1 MMRRVMSI
9 SLALLLLVSGLLIA
23 YRVHL
28 RMRENVISQHGEK
41 LEEVVNS
48 VDWSAHGRL
57 YDYQEMLKCV
67 TGRRAFIEAENIWL
81 ETGNTEELLF
91 RIEENLL
98 IQRQGVKTILAIQNG
113 SVMLSV
119 DGETGYAL
127 PEQQEDMFIC
137 TDVDGNFYL
146 GISCS
151 SREVS
156 YAVLLDLDTLCDFLA
171 ESSAVNNA
179 DRMILMDRNREVVIS
194 CKDGITTVE
203 LPTEEVVNQSPAQ
216 TLAWQ
221 AIGTDY
227 RETNHYEV
235 KARDGRET
243 TGFALIGDGGSQ
255 NGFFTICIL
264 DAYDVHMHDLKVASV
279 QIIACCG
286 VILLGLM
293 LLLSYINKESRKA
306 REVEEEV
313 AQLKERQQTLEKIN
327 EQTQQLA
334 HHQRLETIGTLT
346 SSISHEFNNLLT
358 PIMSYSLLTLEKLP
372 ADEVELYDNVLE
384 IYNASRKAKVII
396 SRLSDLAR
404 KNTQKHFQ
412 EASVDDLIKKALDIA
427 MPAKPEDVEIKLNL
441 NCWDIRIPVNEI
453 QICQMLLNLIIN
465 AFQAMPEGGV
475 LEIQTIFDD
484 DLVKILVTDT
494 GDGIPED
501 IRDRIFDPFFTT
513 KESGKGTGLGLAIV
527 AQMVEDHKGTVEL
540 LDTEKRGSSFRIC
553 LPRKTELN

>member
-1 MMRRVMSI
+1 MRRVMSI

-264 DAYDVHMHDLKVASV
+264 DAYDEHLHDLKVASV

-293 LLLSYINKESRKA
+293 LLLSYINTESRKA

-313 AQLKERQQTLEKIN
+313 AQLKERQRTLEKIN

-372 ADEVELYDNVLE
+372 ADEVEIYDNVLE

-427 MPAKPEDVEIKLNL
+427 LPAKPENVEIKLNL

-484 DLVKILVTDT
+484 DHVKILVTDT

-501 IRDRIFDPFFTT
+501 IRDKIFDPFFTT

-540 LDTEKRGSSFRIC
+540 LDTEKCGSSFRIC